1 MNHFCYFFCKK
12 IKADFKPRIF
22 TFFVG
27 KVITFPET
35 EIEQYVATLKTKKNF

>member
-1 MNHFCYFFCKK
+1 MKILTNFFCVYKKK
-12 IKADFKPRIF
+12 IKVAFKPQIF

-35 EIEQYVATLKTKKNF
+35 EIEQYVVILKT

>member
-1 MNHFCYFFCKK
+1 MSQ
-12 IKADFKPRIF
+12 IF

-35 EIEQYVATLKTKKNF
+35 EIEQYVAILKT

>member
-1 MNHFCYFFCKK
+1 MNNFFLQKKK
-12 IKADFKPRIF
+12 IKAVFMSQIF

-35 EIEQYVATLKTKKNF
+35 EIEQYVAILKT